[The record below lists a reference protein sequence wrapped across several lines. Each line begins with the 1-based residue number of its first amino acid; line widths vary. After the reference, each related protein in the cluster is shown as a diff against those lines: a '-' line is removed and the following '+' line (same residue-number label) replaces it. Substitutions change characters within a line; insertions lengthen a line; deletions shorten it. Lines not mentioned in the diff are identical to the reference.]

1 MLQEALKA
9 SLPPADTEI
18 ETDHQAEGAEVSM
31 TSSGDGVS
39 SGDPS
44 ITPGSVDEFGGGGGG
59 GPLENQLQS
68 PEPHVSST
76 VTIKTPERSSIDGGP
91 ATSDDPVVWSGSI
104 NMPDVAR

>member
-18 ETDHQAEGAEVSM
+18 ETDHQSEGAEVSM
-31 TSSGDGVS
+31 TSTGDGVS

-44 ITPGSVDEFGGGGGG
+44 ITPGSADEFGG